1 MERFYF
7 VNLENSTKLRN
18 QSYWV
23 WHEVCVELGIVQ
35 LLESR
40 PSFQK
45 TNSPDEMIVEG
56 WQKKFSLPDRVVEPT
71 ASA

>member
-1 MERFYF
+1 MEPFYL
-7 VNLENSTKLRN
+7 VNSGNSTK

-23 WHEVCVELGIVQ
+23 WHEVSVELGIVQ

-45 TNSPDEMIVEG
+45 TNSRDEMIVEG